1 MVHMQEKKQS
11 LETVLEEARMLDLL
25 DKVFIYNY
33 ASKFKTTFNKNF
45 KSLIGEFEAGTNVEV
60 EL

>member
-25 DKVFIYNY
+25 DKVFISANLNTV
-33 ASKFKTTFNKNF
+33 K
-45 KSLIGEFEAGTNVEV
+45 
-60 EL
+60 